1 MAEVATKTNKDV
13 SKALGTEAKNASKVM
28 TAVAGGKKGVVSYA
42 KYGIR
47 TAKKVRQF
55 SRVKHNHKDAILNVK
70 KISYERYLEIVEA
83 NHNDQYLNCHSK
95 HEQKLINNFGY

>member
-42 KYGIR
+42 KDGIR
-47 TAKKVRQF
+47 TAKKVRQYYKGEYIN
-55 SRVKHNHKDAILNVK
+55 SCASMTGPRDLPTTIIVK
-70 KISYERYLEIVEA
+70 
-83 NHNDQYLNCHSK
+83 
-95 HEQKLINNFGY
+95 